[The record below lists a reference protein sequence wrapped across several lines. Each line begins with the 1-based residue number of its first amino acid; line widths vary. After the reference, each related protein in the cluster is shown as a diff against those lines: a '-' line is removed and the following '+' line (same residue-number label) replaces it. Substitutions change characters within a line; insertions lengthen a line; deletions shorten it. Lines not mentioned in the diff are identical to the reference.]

1 MFDIEKYYIYPN
13 KDIIAN
19 EGISLIKRAS
29 TIKEYG
35 KSSKEFSKTIEEIEV
50 IEEILEEAKEN
61 KDIYKISRAI
71 GDLQDIKSSLNKRLK
86 IEKDKKSR
94 SIIRMTI
101 QVILDLISIYIIY
114 TFSSYAI
121 DGINKIKNFQ

>member
-1 MFDIEKYYIYPN
+1 MINIEKYYIYPN

-19 EGISLIKRAS
+19 EGMSLIKRIS
-29 TIKEYG
+29 TIREHG
-35 KSSKEFSKTIEEIEV
+35 KSSKEFSKTIKEIEV
-50 IEEILEEAKEN
+50 IEEILEEAKDN

-71 GDLQDIKSSLNKRLK
+71 GDLQNIKSSLNNRLK

-114 TFSSYAI
+114 TFSSYAV
-121 DGINKIKNFQ
+121 DGINKLKIF